1 MSAEQTGAISRLFSF
16 VAAELRIWREPELWQ
31 ARWYVQGGANG
42 MFVVIADGLTALG
55 RAPESNSRRSRGST
69 VFIGRLRGGLG
80 TLSLLRRR
88 RLALHLFL
96 GILRRR
102 CCVSS
107 CTIHRAGG
115 RMLINFSA
123 GSHRLSGI
131 TRSGS
136 GTCILCARGLANGV
150 ARASL
155 RGGSTQNQDSAATR
169 RNRFVFICSSLV
181 AVAGI
186 RLLHRQIHIRQ
197 NTTAWDARSELE

>member
-1 MSAEQTGAISRLFSF
+1 
-16 VAAELRIWREPELWQ
+16 
-31 ARWYVQGGANG
+31 

-150 ARASL
+150 ARAGL
-155 RGGSTQNQDSAATR
+155 RGGSTQNQDSAACEKESFRVHLLLLGFRRWNEGAPSADPGQTR
-169 RNRFVFICSSLV
+169 NGPERRKFRTGKAQSRYSSIADAESSLQ
-181 AVAGI
+181 AP
-186 RLLHRQIHIRQ
+186 
-197 NTTAWDARSELE
+197 